1 MKKIILLSG
10 GFDSAL
16 MLADE
21 SNKDPK
27 HEIYA
32 LSIDYGQRHYVE
44 LEYAE
49 KLAEKYGVIKHKI
62 ISMELPYDSLLTGE
76 DTINSGPPVVP
87 NRNAIFLALAIGW
100 AETLDCHDIYI
111 GSNKDDHDNF
121 PDCRREFFDRQEL
134 ASLYPV
140 RIHTPL
146 INSTKEGLFQERK
159 LINEHLVLE
168 MEETMSC
175 YNGTNCGVCDACRQR
190 NV

>member
-16 MLADE
+16 ILADE
-21 SNKDPK
+21 SNKDPS

-32 LSIDYGQRHYVE
+32 LSIDYGQRHHVE
-44 LEYAE
+44 LDYAE
-49 KLAEKYGVIKHKI
+49 KLAEKYEVTRHKI
-62 ISMELPYDSLLTGE
+62 ISMALPYDSMLTGE
-76 DTINSGPPVVP
+76 KIIKSGPPVVP

-111 GSNKDDHDNF
+111 GSNKDDHENF
-121 PDCRREFFDRQEL
+121 PDCRREFFDQQEE

-146 INSTKEGLFQERK
+146 INSTKEDLFQEMEA
-159 LINEHLVLE
+159 LNEHYHLYL
-168 MEETMSC
+168 EETMSC
-175 YNGTNCGVCDACRQR
+175 YNGTNCGVCDACLQR
-190 NV
+190 HV

>member
-21 SNKDPK
+21 SNKDPS

-32 LSIDYGQRHYVE
+32 LSIDYGQRHHVE
-44 LEYAE
+44 LDYAE
-49 KLAEKYGVIKHKI
+49 KLAEKYGVVQHKI
-62 ISMELPYDSLLTGE
+62 ISMALPYDSMLTGE
-76 DTINSGPPVVP
+76 EMIKSGPPVVP

-121 PDCRREFFDRQEL
+121 PDCRREFFDRQEE

-140 RIHTPL
+140 HIHTPL
-146 INSTKEGLFQERK
+146 INSTKEELFQERG
-159 LINEHLVLE
+159 LLDL
-168 MEETMSC
+168 EETMSC

>member
-76 DTINSGPPVVP
+76 DMINSGPPVVP

-121 PDCRREFFDRQEL
+121 PDCRRDFFDRQES